1 MRTKS
6 IGVSLVAAAG
16 VALLA
21 SAGACAST
29 PDPARY
35 ALIGLPDR
43 GQFSD
48 NTMGVHIFLERQ
60 CGTLDCHGQVGRPF
74 RLFSQFG
81 LRAAMDDGGNVPGG
95 TPDTDA
101 EIYANYLS
109 LIGLEPEEMSRV
121 VAGQDPPTFL
131 LVVKKPRGLESHKGG
146 VRFHE
151 GDDADVCLT
160 GWLGGQ
166 FVAQACANATMLP

>member
-1 MRTKS
+1 MRAKS
-6 IGVSLVAAAG
+6 ACFSVAAAAG
-16 VALLA
+16 VALV
-21 SAGACAST
+21 AGACAST

-35 ALIGLPDR
+35 TLIGLPDR

-48 NTMGVHIFLERQ
+48 NTMGVHVFLEKQ

-81 LRAAMDDGGNVPGG
+81 LRAAPDDGGPNMPGG
-95 TPDTDA
+95 VADTDA

-146 VRFHE
+146 IRFHE

-166 FVAQACANATMLP
+166 FVPQACMNALMLP